1 MQCDISSIC
10 DLYLSLQCHIIFS
23 LQVCMEVSVSFVG
36 ISLLIVLI
44 CQCTCLAEHC
54 LPNTACSCNHLIGC
68 AVIK

>member
-44 CQCTCLAEHC
+44 CQCTCLDVYPI
-54 LPNTACSCNHLIGC
+54 LPAAAIILL
-68 AVIK
+68 VVQ